1 MRVGLVGYDQ
11 SVEAL
16 VLLCKQT
23 KTRLTF
29 WAPAGTP
36 GMPDKL
42 PAGVKR
48 ARDLEEL
55 TSSCQLIFFCCA
67 PGIARKVA
75 RALGEKVRAN
85 HVLVH
90 TSRALEPGS
99 STLLSQVLREE
110 TATHRI
116 GFLTGPF
123 RADEIRA
130 NKSSAATLYS
140 RFPEV
145 HGLVQ
150 DVLVSPAFR
159 LYRSTDLIGAQ
170 LAASYARVI
179 AFVYGV
185 AHGMGQGAGV
195 SATLFARGL
204 AEISRVVLASHGEE
218 RTVFGMS
225 GAGNLF
231 VDVQPDTESD
241 EVKLGKRCVTLGSF
255 DLVRLDEEF
264 GHAIPERFAELVK
277 EMNHTCKACGVVSNI
292 GEAALAMVDGQ
303 LGTQEAATHLMTLP
317 VLDE

>member
-23 KTRLTF
+23 KTKLTF
-29 WAPAGTP
+29 WTPEDAPDMP
-36 GMPDKL
+36 GKL

-48 ARDLEEL
+48 AKSLDEL
-55 TSSCQLIFFCCA
+55 TSSCQLIFFCSA
-67 PGIARKVA
+67 PGIARSVA
-75 RALGEKVRAN
+75 RALGERVRAN
-85 HVLVH
+85 HVIVH

-123 RADEIRA
+123 RTDEIRA
-130 NKSSAATLYS
+130 QKSSAATLYS

-145 HGLVQ
+145 HGLAQ

-159 LYRSTDLIGAQ
+159 LYRSTDLVGAQ

-179 AFVYGV
+179 AFVHGV
-185 AHGMGQGAGV
+185 ALGMEQGAGV

-204 AEISRVVLASHGEE
+204 AEISRVVLANHGEE

-231 VDVQPDTESD
+231 VDVQPHTESD
-241 EVKLGKRCVTLGSF
+241 EVKIGRRCVALGSF
-255 DLVRLDEEF
+255 DVATLNEEF
-264 GHAIPERFAELVK
+264 GSDAPERFAALVR
-277 EMNHTCKACGVVSNI
+277 EMNHTCETCGVVSNI
-292 GEAALAMVDGQ
+292 GEAALAMVEGR
-303 LGTQEAATHLMTLP
+303 LGTREAAMHLMTLP